1 MIEKWALVL
10 MAGMKGAAVRKST
23 RKAANHD
30 AKANKASEDTGT
42 DAELARTQ
50 VEPQDV
56 PSVRRGT
63 RAAAA
68 AKAAAADEA
77 EDSLK
82 AGVAR
87 HAEDTAAELDEDE
100 EDDEADTD
108 DQPGSSTDDEA
119 AELDV
124 FDDSTRAAVDSFEAA
139 VAEPAAFLQP
149 SAEISELARAAAK
162 VTCHACHLLL
172 MHASSC
178 AVPNCIPHGV
188 IHQDIIS
195 IRQGPVR
202 VGIRVYTML
211 N

>member
-1 MIEKWALVL
+1 MIEKWAFVE
-10 MAGMKGAAVRKST
+10 MAELKGAAVRRST
-23 RKAANHD
+23 RKAAEHD
-30 AKANKASEDTGT
+30 AKANKASEDIGS

-50 VEPQDV
+50 VEPQNV
-56 PSVRRGT
+56 PSVRRST

-68 AKAAAADEA
+68 AKAAAADEEEA
-77 EDSLK
+77 SLK

-87 HAEDTAAELDEDE
+87 HAEDPAAELDEDV
-100 EDDEADTD
+100 EDDEANTD

-162 VTCHACHLLL
+162 VTCLACRLLF
-172 MHASSC
+172 MHASSR
-178 AVPNCIPHGV
+178 AIPNCIPTV
-188 IHQDIIS
+188 S
-195 IRQGPVR
+195 FIRTSFQFVR
-202 VGIRVYTML
+202 DL
-211 N
+211 SE